1 MVRRQSGEPEASAEA
16 LRVGLLIAACQYA
29 QSTQL
34 WRLRGKSSG
43 DSHLDALLARDAR
56 EVAADIARRSA
67 QAAPRGGS
75 RGDNT

>member
-1 MVRRQSGEPEASAEA
+1 MIRRQSGEPEASAEA
-16 LRVGLLIAACQYA
+16 LRLGLLTAACQIA

-43 DSHLDALLARDAR
+43 DSRLDALLARDAR
-56 EVAADIARRSA
+56 EVAADIVRRA
-67 QAAPRGGS
+67 AEAAPRGGF